1 MIPFFLTLTACCWW
15 GRGVLFTRGTCK
27 IGRLNYFLG
36 TSRGVDFCANPEI
49 VCEGKHTMDL
59 RWTVGYFDWA
69 DAVQSYQNTME
80 GWDYMLELRNLI
92 ETDFVDV
99 DAFIDVVG
107 MALPFGCLEST
118 CFAVEEEVKQERR
131 RNFAYIL
138 FNIFNVPLLVKTTYS
153 SPPSMQS
160 SLLQTLNPS
169 KTPTQQPT
177 PYNICDG
184 QSSTLIP
191 INGCKDY
198 VKCYNG
204 NQVSQLSCS
213 EGFLFDVG
221 TGQCLWADSV
231 DGCGA
236 SPLNPVP
243 DSTHKPSIPSNAPP
257 EPTQTSRPNTALS
270 YHVYILCEEV
280 SSGYV
285 PFNGCKEYMRCEG
298 GRPVAREVCADGL
311 LYDSTIS
318 QCNYADSVSA
328 CEVPTTVSSSAPI
341 SLEPPTNLPS
351 EKIMPLSPRPTFA
364 TPRPMESSATVQS
377 SNVVESNLPTYSLVP
392 SDPPVGPLVF
402 APPKENGDQVNQDL
416 LPGDLVLLEGNG
428 AVKSWCL
435 FAYVLGM
442 ASLILL
448 V

>member
-1 MIPFFLTLTACCWW
+1 
-15 GRGVLFTRGTCK
+15 
-27 IGRLNYFLG
+27 
-36 TSRGVDFCANPEI
+36 
-49 VCEGKHTMDL
+49 
-59 RWTVGYFDWA
+59 
-69 DAVQSYQNTME
+69 ME
-80 GWDYMLELRNLI
+80 GWDYMRELRNLI

-99 DAFIDVVG
+99 DSFIDVVG

-118 CFAVEEEVKQERR
+118 CFAVEEEAKQERR

-138 FNIFNVPLLVKTTYS
+138 FNVFNVPLLVKTTYS
-153 SPPSMQS
+153 DSPSMQL
-160 SLLQTLNPS
+160 SLQQTLNLS
-169 KTPTQQPT
+169 KTPTQQPI

-231 DGCGA
+231 DGCRV

-243 DSTHKPSIPSNAPP
+243 DSTPKPSIPSNPHP
-257 EPTQTSRPNTALS
+257 ESAQTSRPNTALS
-270 YHVYILCEEV
+270 YHVYILCKEV

-285 PFNGCKEYMRCEG
+285 PFNGCKEYIRCEN

-311 LYDSTIS
+311 LYDSAIS
-318 QCNYADSVSA
+318 QCNYADSVSV
-328 CEVPTTVSSSAPI
+328 CDVPTTVPTSKPI
-341 SLEPPTNLPS
+341 EFPTSLPS
-351 EKIMPLSPRPTFA
+351 EKIFPLSPRPTFA
-364 TPRPMESSATVQS
+364 TPRPMESLATVEP
-377 SNVVESNLPTYSLVP
+377 SNVVLSNLPTYSLMSPDLPATPLILTP
-392 SDPPVGPLVF
+392 SE
-402 APPKENGDQVNQDL
+402 ANGDQPNQAQ
-416 LPGDLVLLEGNG
+416 LPGDLILLEGNG
-428 AVKSWCL
+428 AEKSWCL
-435 FAYVLGM
+435 FAYALGI
-442 ASLILL
+442 AALNLL